1 MSKLTLHDRCD
12 ATACNSA
19 AYVRITNPEDSNT
32 LTWCGHHWRRVANH
46 VPDTWLLHSELARLD
61 EEHGPNRVRPEVH
74 A

>member
-12 ATACNSA
+12 ACGSA
-19 AYVRITNPEDSNT
+19 AYVRVTSPDGHS
-32 LTWCGHHWRRVANH
+32 LHWCGHHHRKH
-46 VPDTWLLHSELARLD
+46 GPHIPETWKLYSELRRLD